1 MARKKIVLNNQKLE
15 WNRNNRADSLDT
27 QNFLQK

>member
-15 WNRNNRADSLDT
+15 WNRNNRADSLDK